1 MTVDDRSFS
10 AFVKVNAEEA
20 KHFIGRVRDVTG
32 HRVHSFFGI
41 FSQPA
46 GFRLLYSSQR
56 SKLDGNTILKSC
68 FRLKLFILFF

>member
-32 HRVHSFFGI
+32 HRVHSLFGI
-41 FSQPA
+41 IYLPA
-46 GFRLLYSSQR
+46 GIRYHIQA
-56 SKLDGNTILKSC
+56 KAQN
-68 FRLKLFILFF
+68 